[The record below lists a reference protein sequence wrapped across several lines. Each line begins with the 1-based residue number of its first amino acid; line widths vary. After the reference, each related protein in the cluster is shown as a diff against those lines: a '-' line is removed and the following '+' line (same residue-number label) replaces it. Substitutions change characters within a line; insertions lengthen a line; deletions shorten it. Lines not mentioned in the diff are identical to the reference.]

1 MWNSHN
7 LYDGFVTANNVT
19 GMMVRDRHE
28 ELKIVFSLGEVS
40 SVKIVFAKESEIN
53 LESRLASIDHVSA
66 LKCIA
71 DVMARKGLA
80 LEFQCDGKSFSYDAV
95 LKKAQKNGIWGRLN
109 AANLVFQFGLVG
121 AYAHGF
127 IAIQETAPDAAGC
140 WNDWVEPFAS
150 KSEFI
155 QAWVSDVDYGFW
167 QNAKDPMEYELA
179 GRDYSFLPMKN
190 NGLPP
195 PLDRKE
201 IDISKNPDRWLL
213 KMGYVEAIGCVMW
226 LSDLFWAR
234 AGTHR
239 SQLSAVG
246 WLDVSELSERVTC
259 VKVLETKFYD
269 EKTKDKQD
277 AMRGLLYGHKST
289 S

>member
-1 MWNSHN
+1 
-7 LYDGFVTANNVT
+7 
-19 GMMVRDRHE
+19 MMARDRRE
-28 ELKIVFSLGEVS
+28 ELKIVFSLGEVD
-40 SVKIVFAKESEIN
+40 SVKIISAKESGIN

-66 LKCIA
+66 LECIA
-71 DVMARKGLA
+71 DVMAGKGLA
-80 LEFQCDGKSFSYDAV
+80 LEFQCDGKSFSYDAA
-95 LKKAQKNGIWGRLN
+95 LKKAQKNGTWGRLN
-109 AANLVFQFGLVG
+109 AANLVFQFGLAG

-127 IAIQETAPDAAGC
+127 IAIQETAPGAAGC
-140 WNDWVEPFAS
+140 WNDWVEPFIS
-150 KSEFI
+150 KPGFV
-155 QAWVSDVDYGFW
+155 QAWVSDVEYGFW

-179 GRDYSFLPMKN
+179 GRDYSLLPTKN

-201 IDISKNPDRWLL
+201 IDISKNPGRWLL
-213 KMGYVEAIGCVMW
+213 KMGYVEAIGYVMW

-234 AGTHR
+234 AGTHL

-259 VKVLETKFYD
+259 VKVLETQFYD

-277 AMRGLLYGHKST
+277 EMRGLLYGQRSG